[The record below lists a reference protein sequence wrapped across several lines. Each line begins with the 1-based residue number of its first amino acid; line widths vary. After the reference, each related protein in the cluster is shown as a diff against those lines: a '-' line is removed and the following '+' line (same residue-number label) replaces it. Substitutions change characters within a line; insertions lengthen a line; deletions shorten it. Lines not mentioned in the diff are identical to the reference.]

1 MKNET
6 LIELEDN
13 TSISLDILDNGEKVA
28 EMQIYIDRNP
38 NPSDGELFPE
48 SWFDAKNKVK
58 PFLEILGI
66 TTFGNAK
73 RGYGRAMLQKAY
85 EISKANGCEG
95 RIKVIATWGAGTFYE
110 HCGFVT
116 PVPNQI
122 GKEGTKY
129 FVPTAKKL
137 EILYAKKGDFDLEI
151 KPAKPTDWSDFDIE
165 QFMSNAREA

>member
-6 LIELEDN
+6 LQEIGDN
-13 TSISLDILDNGEKVA
+13 TPVSLDVLDGGIKVA
-28 EMQIYIDRNP
+28 EMQIYIDCNP
-38 NPSDGELFPE
+38 NPPNGELFPE
-48 SWFDAKNKVK
+48 SWFDAQNKVK

-85 EISKANGCEG
+85 EISKAHGCEG

-116 PVPNQI
+116 PNPNQI

-129 FVPTAKKL
+129 FVPTEKKL
-137 EILYAKKGDFDLEI
+137 EILYAKKGNSNIEI
-151 KPAKPTDWSDFDIE
+151 QLSKPNDWSDFDIE
-165 QFMSNAREA
+165 NFMSNERAV